1 MPYLRSQRPIGT
13 GFALLVSEPVRGAS
27 GFKWSTFSKNGTNGG
42 GEPVR
47 LDAWVASK
55 HPRLHPTRRMVLK
68 VVASLCRDGEW
79 ATSSE
84 VRESTDL
91 SQQLL
96 NRHLRGL
103 ESDGMIR
110 IVKPGPGLPLNV
122 RPTSMGLR
130 LLGQAESRQVSEE
143 PSWEEPQEQYQPQA
157 EPEAQTPAESDGVSS
172 LWPAACTSNWKSTCW
187 TWTAARPRSC
197 WQQTLRELGGNPRAP
212 APAAEPAG
220 AETLTS
226 VWSKSRLRARAKSWR
241 PSRRPSRRIPGPA
254 PAAPAQPGGSHPGGK
269 APPHRP
275 RRIPQ
280 HHLVAAHPR
289 PQRHLGPGPPPP
301 PGSFDH
307 LLHLLPPPLGI
318 PRVGGLQ
325 PGPPPGRRPGSR
337 LRRLGAGPVR
347 ARPKPGDQD
356 LAPRQLHGEKAIRA
370 YQESR
375 PAHQQASP
383 TLGAPPFSLDSF
395 DLNDPSHVAYA
406 EALLDQLDHLAQRV
420 YGDDPVG
427 PVNLL
432 VEAVWRA
439 TCPCPPC
446 ACARVP
452 HRGAW
457 PCCSGSIPISCPRP
471 SSQAAQEQPP
481 GKRSRIR
488 QRAVT
493 PPCRP
498 SLRTPLII

>member
-1 MPYLRSQRPIGT
+1 M
-13 GFALLVSEPVRGAS
+13 VN
-27 GFKWSTFSKNGTNGG
+27 FSKNGTNGG

-103 ESDGMIR
+103 ESDGMLR
-110 IVKPGPGLPLNV
+110 IVKPGSGLPLNV

-143 PSWEEPQEQYQPQA
+143 PSWEEPQDQYQPQD
-157 EPEAQTPAESDGVSS
+157 EPEAQTPAASDGVSA
-172 LWPAACTSNWKSTCW
+172 L
-187 TWTAARPRSC
+187 ARRLY
-197 WQQTLRELGGNPRAP
+197 QQLEKHLLDLDRRQTEELLARTLRDLGVTPEAP
-212 APAAEPAG
+212 EPA
-220 AETLTS
+220 AETLTEEEFEAE
-226 VWSKSRLRARAKSWR
+226 LE
-241 PSRRPSRRIPGPA
+241 PEPEI
-254 PAAPAQPGGSHPGGK
+254 PAQPQ
-269 APPHRP
+269 PPRLNPVEATLEEKLLLTARAEYRNIIWWQRTRDLSDIWERARRRHQGLLTTYFTSFRP
-275 RRIPQ
+275 RWEYPEWEDFNLARRQ
-280 HHLVAAHPR
+280 ADARGADYGDWVQA
-289 PQRHLGPGPPPP
+289 QYE
-301 PGSFDH
+301 
-307 LLHLLPPPLGI
+307 
-318 PRVGGLQ
+318 RVQ
-325 PGPPPGRRPGSR
+325 SQ
-337 LRRLGAGPVR
+337 
-347 ARPKPGDQD
+347 GDQD

-383 TLGAPPFSLDSF
+383 ALGAPPFSLDSF
-395 DLNDPSHVAYA
+395 DLDDPSHVAYA

-432 VEAVWRA
+432 VEAVWRGNLPLSA
-439 TCPCPPC
+439 L
-446 ACARVP
+446 RL
-452 HRGAW
+452 
-457 PCCSGSIPISCPRP
+457 RP
-471 SSQAAQEQPP
+471 EYRTAVMAVLQREHPEFLPSPQSQAAQEQC
-481 GKRSRIR
+481 KKQNAKDVRDSN
-488 QRAVT
+488 T
-493 PPCRP
+493 PVQT